1 MTERGIRGGK
11 GRNAQVKAAVTDNE
25 KRIFEALAKSHYGK
39 EPCTLS
45 HLIRRELIILAQKHK
60 LLPKG
65 YEAD

>member
-1 MTERGIRGGK
+1 
-11 GRNAQVKAAVTDNE
+11 